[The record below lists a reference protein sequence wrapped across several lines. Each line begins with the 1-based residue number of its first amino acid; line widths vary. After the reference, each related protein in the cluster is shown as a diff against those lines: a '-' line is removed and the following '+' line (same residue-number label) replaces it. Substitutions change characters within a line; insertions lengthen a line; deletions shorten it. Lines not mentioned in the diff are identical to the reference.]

1 MHFSNYVFFFCFL
14 KISFTPVGIFH
25 ILVHGVDPILPLRFR
40 LFVTLEKEKGGKET
54 IT

>member
-1 MHFSNYVFFFCFL
+1 MHFSNYVFFLFFF
-14 KISFTPVGIFH
+14 SFTPVGIFH

-40 LFVTLEKEKGGKET
+40 LFVTLEKEKGRKET